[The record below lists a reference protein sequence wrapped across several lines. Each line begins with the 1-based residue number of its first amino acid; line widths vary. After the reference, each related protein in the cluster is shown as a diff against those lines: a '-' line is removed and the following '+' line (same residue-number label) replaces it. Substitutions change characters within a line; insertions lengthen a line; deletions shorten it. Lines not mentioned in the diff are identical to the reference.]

1 MTLHTIYYRA
11 GQAALAIFAAAM
23 IGGAVGVSCAI
34 GIYVGALN
42 ITLFERSAKN
52 HVEYVDE
59 ANRRD
64 GAAPDS
70 RYRAEYLS
78 TAPDGR
84 CPEPAVPASGTL
96 TQASDQ
102 RERESAE
109 SAREREKP
117 LRLRSAD
124 IDSVL
129 PTKTL
134 KPEARIESTPLT
146 FEQTQPPEIVE
157 QLKEYVDR
165 SESYM
170 TEPASRFD

>member
-42 ITLFERSAKN
+42 ITRFERAAKN
-52 HVEYVDE
+52 HVQYVDE
-59 ANRRD
+59 ANRAD
-64 GAAPDS
+64 MGAGAAVG
-70 RYRAEYLS
+70 RYS
-78 TAPDGR
+78 VAPT
-84 CPEPAVPASGTL
+84 SGTL

-134 KPEARIESTPLT
+134 KPEAKYEQTPLS

>member
-42 ITLFERSAKN
+42 ITRFERAAKN
-52 HVEYVDE
+52 HVQYVDE
-59 ANRRD
+59 ANRTEGGQTRVEIRASNEDDRGRRAPTD
-64 GAAPDS
+64 G
-70 RYRAEYLS
+70 YLH
-78 TAPDGR
+78 
-84 CPEPAVPASGTL
+84 
-96 TQASDQ
+96 
-102 RERESAE
+102 
-109 SAREREKP
+109 
-117 LRLRSAD
+117 AD

-134 KPEARIESTPLT
+134 KPDARIESTPLT

>member
-1 MTLHTIYYRA
+1 MSMHTIYYRA

-34 GIYVGALN
+34 GVYVGALN
-42 ITLFERSAKN
+42 ITRFERAAKT
-52 HVEYVDE
+52 HVQYVDE

-64 GAAPDS
+64 GAGGRYAVAP
-70 RYRAEYLS
+70 
-78 TAPDGR
+78 T
-84 CPEPAVPASGTL
+84 SGTL
-96 TQASDQ
+96 ADEATNGSDSL
-102 RERESAE
+102 R

-117 LRLRSAD
+117 LRLRSAG
-124 IDSVL
+124 
-129 PTKTL
+129 TAKTL
-134 KPEARIESTPLT
+134 KPEVKYDQTPLT

-170 TEPASRFD
+170 TEPESRFD